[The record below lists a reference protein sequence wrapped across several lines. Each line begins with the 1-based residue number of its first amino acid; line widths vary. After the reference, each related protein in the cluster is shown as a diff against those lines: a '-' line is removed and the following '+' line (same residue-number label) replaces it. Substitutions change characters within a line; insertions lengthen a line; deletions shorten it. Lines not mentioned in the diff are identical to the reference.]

1 MPFIFP
7 KPLPDKNLTE
17 NTTQA
22 YKHLLNQISKVEYI
36 VYHKKVNKETK
47 EVTVE
52 YTYNPINNILL
63 LQHYHREVIDYIN
76 NLEEPNSDKRRY
88 CSAIFWILHDTDFLT
103 PDNPYRIYNN
113 SEISRFIDD
122 NGPYTCV
129 KEKGKWEK
137 KYKKKEE
144 TEEEE
149 KEEIVPSE

>member
-17 NTTQA
+17 STTKA

-63 LQHYHREVIDYIN
+63 LQRHYREVIDYIN
-76 NLEEPNSDKRRY
+76 NLEEPNVNKRRY

-103 PDNPYRIYNN
+103 PDNPYRIYNRTIQ
-113 SEISRFIDD
+113 ETAPGF
-122 NGPYTCV
+122 V
-129 KEKGKWEK
+129 KTEKGFEK
-137 KYKKKEE
+137 
-144 TEEEE
+144 
-149 KEEIVPSE
+149 IIPSE